1 MQDAFFASHRLITSS
16 ASQISVG
23 TWAAKDVDGSSSLK
37 NRNKTSAIAML
48 AAQSDCW
55 TTREA
60 VDSKSFSDALNVDA
74 ELQENSINRFSIFNV
89 SIAFHVVTV

>member
-60 VDSKSFSDALNVDA
+60 VLNVDA
-74 ELQENSINRFSIFNV
+74 ELQENSINRISIFNV
-89 SIAFHVVTV
+89 SIAFRMVTV